1 MSVNQDNEIQDCH
14 DIDRFLNLVAGAVAR
29 DDRGVLAD
37 LRCGF
42 VEQRASKC
50 WPHIANFCDLRNDLE
65 RNVWEF
71 VAAGSATVLGT
82 KTTGNMGMTLRKIAL
97 GQGGKDGLSSFEPR
111 FRRILG
117 ARSAQVVCQLLRGVI
132 RAAKAKSVDI
142 NFRTL
147 YWDLIHWNQES
158 RKVRESWA
166 TAFWA
171 AEREGE
177 SSGIHA
183 VE

>member
-1 MSVNQDNEIQDCH
+1 MNVKQDDEVPARH
-14 DIDRFLNLVAGAVAR
+14 DIDNFLNFVNRAVAR

-50 WPHIANFCDLRNDLE
+50 WPHIASYCDLRDDLE

-111 FRRILG
+111 FRRVLG
-117 ARSAQVVCQLLRGVI
+117 ARSAEEVCQLLRGVI
-132 RAAKAKSVDI
+132 RAAKSKSVDI

-147 YWDLIHWNQES
+147 YWDLIHWGQES
-158 RKVRESWA
+158 KKVRESWA

-177 SSGIHA
+177 SGGIHA